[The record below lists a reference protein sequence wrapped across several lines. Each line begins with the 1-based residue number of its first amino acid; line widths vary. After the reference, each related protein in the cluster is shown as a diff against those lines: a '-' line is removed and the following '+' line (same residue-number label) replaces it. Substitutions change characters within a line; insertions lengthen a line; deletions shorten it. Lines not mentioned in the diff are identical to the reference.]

1 LKVAIKSNNY
11 FGAVSSST
19 KVAKVTLTRKTS
31 AVTASLSKPAQ
42 ITLYSIKAKSVVTIS
57 VKMPDGKTIQVSK
70 ATLAKTVSYKL
81 PPLKFKK
88 TGSYKLLIK
97 VNSST
102 KTIAL
107 KVKK

>member
-11 FGAVSSST
+11 FGAVSSSAT
-19 KVAKVTLTRKTS
+19 VAKVTLTSKTS
-31 AVTASLSKPAQ
+31 SVTASLSKPAQ
-42 ITLYSIKAKSVVTIS
+42 VTLYSIKAESVVTIS
-57 VKMPDGKTIQVSK
+57 VKMPDGKTVQVSK
-70 ATLAKTVSYKL
+70 TTLAKTGAYKL

-97 VNSST
+97 VNSTT

-107 KVKK
+107 TVKK

>member
-1 LKVAIKSNNY
+1 VAL
-11 FGAVSSST
+11 ST
-19 KVAKVTLTRKTS
+19 KTTS
-31 AVTASLSKPAQ
+31 IGVKLSKPAQ

-70 ATLAKTVSYKL
+70 TTLAKTGAYKL
-81 PPLKFKK
+81 PSLKFKK

-97 VNSST
+97 VNSKT

-107 KVKK
+107 TVKK